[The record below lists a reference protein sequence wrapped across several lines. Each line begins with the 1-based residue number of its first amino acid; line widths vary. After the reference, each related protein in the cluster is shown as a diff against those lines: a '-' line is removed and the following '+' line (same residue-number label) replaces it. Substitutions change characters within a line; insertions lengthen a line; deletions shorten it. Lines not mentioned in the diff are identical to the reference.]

1 MVVGVREYLE
11 SRWVKVGLGLLFV
24 GASPLTFIVVTWNL
38 GIWPDPDPHLS
49 GPSLFLFLMFW
60 PAVACVVIGVIRLHR
75 RNRHHAG

>member
-1 MVVGVREYLE
+1 MVSALRNYLE
-11 SRWVKVGLGLLFV
+11 SGWVKVGLGLLLV

-38 GIWPDPDPHLS
+38 GIWPDPDLDLS
-49 GPSLFLFLMFW
+49 RPSLFLFLMFW